1 MSKGAQLP
9 ICAKKLPTTVSDVQL
24 HRWVRS
30 SNRVTMSCMAKFRSE
45 AAATL
50 TLRTGRRRARE
61 AYDCQYQQ
69 TTGRTLP
76 ARMVMYKGRYHSQRR

>member
-1 MSKGAQLP
+1 
-9 ICAKKLPTTVSDVQL
+9 
-24 HRWVRS
+24 
-30 SNRVTMSCMAKFRSE
+30 MSCMAKFRSE